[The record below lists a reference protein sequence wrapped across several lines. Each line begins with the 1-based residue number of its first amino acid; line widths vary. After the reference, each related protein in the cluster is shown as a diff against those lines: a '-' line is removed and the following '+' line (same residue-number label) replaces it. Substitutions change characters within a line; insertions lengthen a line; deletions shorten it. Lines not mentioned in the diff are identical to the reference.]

1 MKSKGL
7 FITFEG
13 VEGAGKTTQVNLLY
27 DFIKSKN
34 KECVKVREPGST
46 IAGEKLRMLIIDP
59 TIDVCLK
66 AELLMIQASRA
77 QLTHEIILPA
87 LNSNDIVI
95 SDRFFDSSIAYQ
107 SISKKDKITA
117 DSIKFLNKFASF
129 DRIPDITFIL
139 DIDPKIGLNRAMSD
153 SQNNDKF
160 ELKPL
165 EFHNKVR
172 KIFRSLKK
180 MMPDRKIKII
190 SGTKSVMEIHN
201 IIIKT
206 LNKEFEIFQ

>member
-1 MKSKGL
+1 
-7 FITFEG
+7 
-13 VEGAGKTTQVNLLY
+13 
-27 DFIKSKN
+27 
-34 KECVKVREPGST
+34 
-46 IAGEKLRMLIIDP
+46 
-59 TIDVCLK
+59 
-66 AELLMIQASRA
+66 
-77 QLTHEIILPA
+77 
-87 LNSNDIVI
+87 
-95 SDRFFDSSIAYQ
+95 
-107 SISKKDKITA
+107 
-117 DSIKFLNKFASF
+117 
-129 DRIPDITFIL
+129 
-139 DIDPKIGLNRAMSD
+139 MSD